1 MPQKFHL
8 TLLIHA
14 HQPCGNF
21 EHVLEKA
28 YDSSYLPF
36 IEHLEKH
43 PKVHLGLHYSGP
55 LLTWIEKHR
64 PEYFTR
70 LKKLVEAGQV
80 ELVGGGFYEPI
91 LVSIPPEDQ
100 YEQITRLG
108 AYLEKH
114 FGKLPSGAWLAERV
128 WEPQLPTA
136 LASANVAYTLV
147 DDMHFLAAGFEPEEL
162 FGAYIAED
170 RGRTVWL
177 YPGQKAL
184 RYLVP
189 FGKVE
194 DVIAYLRDAASVH
207 PDGVAAMGDDME
219 KFGVWPGT
227 HEHCYKDGWL
237 EEFFTALEKSDWLTV
252 STPRAYL
259 ESHAPLGRAD
269 LPTASY
275 TEMMEWALPTRVRQ
289 RYHEVLKEFSPR
301 PEVLCFLRGGSWRGF
316 LRKYPESNL
325 LHKKMLRVSARI
337 AAAPARH
344 DGSKANDEL
353 LQARDLLL
361 RAQCNDAYWH
371 GIFGGIYAPHLRTD
385 PWRNLIRAEA
395 IADRQ
400 IPGALIPRV
409 EFLDY
414 DADGVNEL
422 LFTSLEAQ
430 VLLKPSD
437 GGTIAALDFRPAAA
451 TLVNSILRRPEAYH
465 TRLREAAGKPATG
478 AVASIHEQTR
488 VKEPGLER
496 FLRYDRWPRHAFRV
510 LIFDPARTHA
520 DYEALELHE
529 DPGFAGGA
537 FSVKSSEPYEVELFR
552 SDSLTLPGKNES
564 VASATAKLLLLKQ
577 YSFSPAPNGFEAA
590 CAITLKFKE
599 NLEKPLAV
607 GIESVINLLA
617 PTEPDRFFETPLG
630 KKNLRFSGSMP
641 GPILR
646 MEDGWQRVR
655 VSLHA
660 PLVEEF
666 WVSPIE
672 TVSESEEG
680 FERVYQG
687 SQILAVW
694 RPPLTTQKTWS
705 TRLVWRIEAF

>member
-1 MPQKFHL
+1 MPQNFHL
-8 TLLIHA
+8 ALLIHA

-28 YDSSYLPF
+28 YDTSYLPF
-36 IEHLEKH
+36 IELLEKH
-43 PKVHLGLHYSGP
+43 PGVPVGLHYSGP
-55 LLTWIEKHR
+55 LLTWIEEHR
-64 PEYFTR
+64 PEYFAR
-70 LKKLVEAGQV
+70 LKNMVQSGQV

-100 YEQITRLG
+100 LEQITRLS

-114 FGKLPSGAWLAERV
+114 FGRLPSGAWLAERV

-136 LASANVAYTLV
+136 LAAANVRYTLV

-162 FGAYIAED
+162 FGPYIAED
-170 RGRTVWL
+170 HGKTVWL

-207 PDGVAAMGDDME
+207 PGGVAAMGDDME

-237 EEFFTALEKSDWLTV
+237 SDFFSALEENLDWLKV
-252 STPRAYL
+252 STPGEYL
-259 ESHAPLGRAD
+259 ASNAPLGRAD

-275 TEMMEWALPTRVRQ
+275 TEMMEWVLPTRVRQ
-289 RYHEVLKEFSPR
+289 RYHAVQREFASR
-301 PEVLCFLRGGSWRGF
+301 PEVLSFLRGGSWRGF
-316 LRKYPESNL
+316 FRKYPESNL

-337 AAAPARH
+337 AAAPSRH
-344 DGSKANDEL
+344 EGSKAAEEL
-353 LQARDLLL
+353 LKARDLLL

-400 IPGALIPRV
+400 IPGALAARV
-409 EFLDY
+409 ELLDY
-414 DADGVNEL
+414 DADGLNEF
-422 LFTSLEAQ
+422 LFTSPESQ
-430 VLLKPSD
+430 VLLKPTD
-437 GGTIAALDFRPAAA
+437 GGTIAALDFRAAAA
-451 TLVNSILRRPEAYH
+451 TLVNSILRRPEEYH
-465 TRLREAAGKPATG
+465 TRLREAAGKPPAA

-488 VKEPGLER
+488 AKEPGLER
-496 FLRYDRWPRHAFRV
+496 FLRYDRWPRHAFRI
-510 LIFDPARTHA
+510 LIFDPSRTQT
-520 DYEALELHE
+520 DYEALELQE
-529 DPGFAGGA
+529 DPGFAGGI
-537 FSVKSSEPYEVELFR
+537 FTVKNSTPHEVELFR
-552 SDSLTLPGKNES
+552 SDSFVLHGKTE
-564 VASATAKLLLLKQ
+564 AAAPKLLLIKH
-577 YSFSPAPNGFEAA
+577 FSISPSPNGFEIA
-590 CAITLKFKE
+590 CEIALKLKQT
-599 NLEKPLAV
+599 LEKPVAV

-617 PTEPDRFFETPLG
+617 PAEPDRFFETPTG
-630 KKNLRFSGSMP
+630 RVNLRFSGTLP

-655 VSLHA
+655 VALHA
-660 PLVEEF
+660 PLSEEF
-666 WVSPIE
+666 WVAPIE

-687 SQILAVW
+687 SQILALW
-694 RPPLTTQKTWS
+694 RPPLTTQKAWS

>member
-14 HQPCGNF
+14 HQPGGNF

-28 YDSSYLPF
+28 YDTSYLPF

-43 PKVHLGLHYSGP
+43 PGVRLGLHYSGP

-64 PEYFTR
+64 PEYFVR
-70 LKKLVEAGQV
+70 LKKLVQEGQV

-100 YEQITRLG
+100 REQITRL
-108 AYLEKH
+108 ADYLQKH
-114 FGKLPSGAWLAERV
+114 FGRLPSGAWLAERV

-136 LASANVAYTLV
+136 LAAANVAYTLV
-147 DDMHFLAAGFEPEEL
+147 DDIHFLSAGFEPEEL
-162 FGAYIAED
+162 FGAYVAED
-170 RGRTVWL
+170 RGKTVWL

-184 RYLVP
+184 RYLIP
-189 FGKVE
+189 FGKVG

-207 PDGVAAMGDDME
+207 PGGVAAMGDDME

-227 HEHCYKDGWL
+227 HDHCYKDGWL
-237 EEFFTALEKSDWLTV
+237 SDFFTALEENSDWLQV
-252 STPRAYL
+252 STPGDYL
-259 ESHAPLGRAD
+259 AAHTPLGRAD

-275 TEMMEWALPTRVRQ
+275 SEMMEWALPTRVRQ
-289 RYHEVLKEFSPR
+289 RYHEVLKEFSAR
-301 PEVLCFLRGGSWRGF
+301 PEILFFLRGGSWRGF
-316 LRKYPESNL
+316 FRKYPESNL

-337 AAAPARH
+337 ADAPVRR
-344 DGSKANDEL
+344 DGSKSAEEL

-400 IPGALIPRV
+400 TPGALLARV
-409 EFLDY
+409 EILDY
-414 DADGVNEL
+414 DADGANEL
-422 LFTSLEAQ
+422 LFTSPESQA
-430 VLLKPSD
+430 LLKPSD
-437 GGTIAALDFRPAAA
+437 GATIAALDFRPAAA

-510 LIFDPARTHA
+510 MIFDPSRTHA
-520 DYEALELHE
+520 DYETLELRE
-529 DPGFAGGA
+529 DAGFAGGA
-537 FSVKSSEPYEVELFR
+537 FTVKSSAPHDAELFR
-552 SDSLTLPGKNES
+552 SDALSLDGKTA
-564 VASATAKLLLLKQ
+564 ASAPNVLLTKQ
-577 YSFSPAPNGFEAA
+577 YSFGPAPHGFEVA
-590 CAITLKFKE
+590 CEIGLKLKEPLERPVAI
-599 NLEKPLAV
+599 

-617 PTEPDRFFETPLG
+617 PTEPDRFFETPAG
-630 KKNLRFSGSMP
+630 KKNLRFSGSLP

-655 VSLHA
+655 IALHA

-666 WVSPIE
+666 WVAPIE
-672 TVSESEEG
+672 TVSESEGG

-687 SQILAVW
+687 SQILALW

-705 TRLVWRIEAF
+705 ARLVWRIEAF

>member
-1 MPQKFHL
+1 MPPKFHL

-43 PKVHLGLHYSGP
+43 PKVRLGLHYSGP
-55 LLTWIEKHR
+55 LLTWIEPDR
-64 PEYFTR
+64 PEYFVR
-70 LKKLVEAGQV
+70 LKKLVQAGQV
-80 ELVGGGFYEPI
+80 EFIGGGFYEPI

-100 YEQITRLG
+100 REQITRLS

-114 FGKLPSGAWLAERV
+114 FGRAPSGAWLAERV
-128 WEPQLPTA
+128 WEPQLPSA
-136 LASANVAYTLV
+136 LAAAKVAYTLV

-162 FGAYIAED
+162 FGVYIAED
-170 RGRTVWL
+170 RGKTVRL

-194 DVIAYLRDAASVH
+194 DVIAYLRDAASTH
-207 PDGVAAMGDDME
+207 PGGVAAMGDDME

-227 HEHCYKDGWL
+227 HEHCYTNGWL
-237 EEFFTALEKSDWLTV
+237 SDFFTALEKNSDWLEV
-252 STPRAYL
+252 STPGGYL

-289 RYHEVLKEFSPR
+289 RYHEVLKEFTAR
-301 PEVLCFLRGGSWRGF
+301 PEVLTFLRGGSWRGF
-316 LRKYPESNL
+316 FRKYPESNL

-337 AAAPARH
+337 AAAPVRH
-344 DGSKANDEL
+344 DGSKAAEEL

-400 IPGALIPRV
+400 TPGALMPRV
-409 EFLDY
+409 ELLDY
-414 DADGVNEL
+414 DADGAKEL

-430 VLLKPSD
+430 VLLKPND
-437 GGTIAALDFRPAAA
+437 GGTVAALDFRPAAA
-451 TLVNSILRRPEAYH
+451 TLV
-465 TRLREAAGKPATG
+465 
-478 AVASIHEQTR
+478 
-488 VKEPGLER
+488 LEKY
-496 FLRYDRWPRHAFRV
+496 LRYDRWPRHAFRV

-520 DYEALELHE
+520 DYEALELRE
-529 DPGFAGGA
+529 DAGFAGGA
-537 FSVKSSEPYEVELFR
+537 FTVKNSAPHEAELFR
-552 SDSLTLPGKNES
+552 ADSLTLLGKND
-564 VASATAKLLLLKQ
+564 SATAKLLLLKQ

-590 CAITLKFKE
+590 CEITLKFKE
-599 NLEKPLAV
+599 TLEKPVAV
-607 GIESVINLLA
+607 GIESIINLLA
-617 PTEPDRFFETPLG
+617 PTEPDRFFETLVG
-630 KKNLRFSGSMP
+630 RKNLRFSGSMP

-655 VSLHA
+655 VALHA
-660 PLVEEF
+660 PLVDDF

-687 SQILAVW
+687 SQILALW
-694 RPPLTTQKTWS
+694 RPPLTTQKAWS
-705 TRLVWRIEAF
+705 ARLVWRIEAF

>member
-64 PEYFTR
+64 PEYFAR
-70 LKKLVEAGQV
+70 LKMLVDTSQV

-100 YEQITRLG
+100 HEQITRLA

-114 FGKLPSGAWLAERV
+114 FGRQPSGAWLAERV

-136 LASANVAYTLV
+136 LGAAHVAYTLV

-162 FGAYIAED
+162 FGSYIAED

-184 RYLVP
+184 RYLIP

-207 PDGVAAMGDDME
+207 PEGVAAMGDDME

-227 HEHCYKDGWL
+227 HDHCYKDGWL
-237 EEFFTALEKSDWLTV
+237 ADFFTALEKNSDWLTV
-252 STPRAYL
+252 STPGGYL
-259 ESHAPLGRAD
+259 ETHAPLGRAD

-289 RYHEVLKEFSPR
+289 RYHEVLKEFGPR

-316 LRKYPESNL
+316 FRKYPESNL

-344 DGSKANDEL
+344 DGSKATEEL

-400 IPGALIPRV
+400 IPGALVPRV
-409 EFLDY
+409 ELLDY
-414 DADGVNEL
+414 DSDGANEL

-430 VLLKPSD
+430 VLLKPGD

-520 DYEALELHE
+520 DYETLELRE
-529 DPGFAGGA
+529 DPGFAGGP
-537 FSVKSSEPYEVELFR
+537 FTVKSSAPHEAELFR
-552 SDSLTLPGKNES
+552 SDSLTLLDKNES
-564 VASATAKLLLLKQ
+564 AASKLLLLKQ
-577 YSFSPAPNGFEAA
+577 YSFSPSPNGFEAA
-590 CAITLKFKE
+590 CEITLKFKE
-599 NLEKPLAV
+599 VLDKPLAV

-617 PTEPDRFFETPLG
+617 PAEPDRFFETPVG
-630 KKNLRFSGSMP
+630 KKNLRFSGVLP

-646 MEDGWQRVR
+646 LEDGWQRVR
-655 VSLHA
+655 IALHA
-660 PLVEEF
+660 PLAEEF
-666 WVSPIE
+666 WVAPIE

-687 SQILAVW
+687 SQILALW